1 MPKFGSSC
9 RLNGHFAQVRT
20 NYQLTQPK
28 LAKTIPCCANA
39 TPSLNQNQHNQNNNN
54 HDAGVRLRK
63 Q

>member
-1 MPKFGSSC
+1 MPKFGSNC

-20 NYQLTQPK
+20 NDQLTHRK

-39 TPSLNQNQHNQNNNN
+39 TPSINQNQNNNN
-54 HDAGVRLRK
+54 HDAGVRVHK